1 MNRIK
6 YRLSLL
12 SSFILFF
19 ALTMMPLLSVAQSL
33 DPGRLKQFEEAILK
47 GEDFLKAGDYA
58 KAKAEYQKALTIDP
72 SAKYPKDKLA
82 QIRKVYIDPEDEA
95 RFASAMES
103 GNRLMQAGSYA
114 LASEQFTSAVNIKP
128 EDKTARDKLAE
139 AGKKAAELKAQKEI
153 FAGHI
158 KIGDQKMAAGDLAGA
173 REAYISASETDSGEN
188 YPMQKIRE
196 IDSRLAASKA
206 QNESYEKALADADEA
221 YMSRDFAT
229 ARIKYEQALKI
240 KPGENYP
247 KSMLERV
254 AEGMAQMK
262 DARASYDAAIAGADR
277 LFASGDFEAAV
288 PAYTQAMKI
297 LPGEQY
303 PASQIEKANNIL
315 EQRRKQE
322 DNYNLAVAEGDR
334 LMTENKPEN
343 ARTAYE
349 NALKLKPGSEYP
361 QKQLT
366 AIALQ
371 LQAARDAER
380 EKLYQQAIA
389 SADNRFEAGFPEEAL
404 THYNTAIELKPGE
417 PYPSGQIAKISDL
430 LNERKA
436 AQAAYEKAIQAGD
449 AFAAQDK
456 PEEAKLEY
464 SRALTLKPGEEYPA
478 ARIREIEKNL
488 AAIQELNR
496 QYEQLIA
503 QADSQVSSGSLD
515 AALEAFRKAAALFP
529 ARTYPTEQIALI
541 EGKQAENRSK
551 EEHYASLIDDADR
564 KFGNSEYDD
573 ALAQYQQAL
582 QLKPD
587 EKYPAGQIEA
597 IKNQLKEQEAQRLR
611 YNEVI
616 KDADQKYDAGNY
628 GQALGLYQNALAIL
642 DGEKHPRERI
652 TTINRILEERKSLEE
667 NYERH
672 IREADDFFREKSY
685 ANALTSYENAINL
698 KPDEKYPRGQRELTQ
713 KAIESERALLN
724 EYQQIIADA
733 DDNFSSGN
741 YPVAERKYREAQ
753 SLKKDD
759 PYPSAQLSRIAQINA
774 ELKALD
780 ENYSQA
786 IREGDR
792 DMAAKDYVLAKTSYQ
807 RALSLKPGE
816 AHPTARLNEIAR
828 ILGEQEELEQ
838 QYNSAIGLGDAKFD
852 SGNLEEAEMAYQNA
866 LKIKPGEKYPVEK
879 IALTGTKRSENEQF
893 LRLVSEAGRHY
904 SENDLPG
911 ALALYRQALQI
922 RPGESHA
929 SAQVQVITGKLEEL
943 RMEQDREYLEAVGS
957 ADRLYAEGDYTS
969 AMRYYELASE
979 LKPEEKHPKDKLLA
993 ARTILMERARNKLDA
1008 YNKIILNADRL
1019 YQDKIYD
1026 QAIDAYNAASL
1037 AKEDETYPSE
1047 MIKKIRKYLEDHAM
1061 IDLVPSAILINT
1073 DEEKRFSFTPIEMR
1087 LRKNNYIA
1095 IKARKTSETEPK
1107 IYINY
1112 GKGSARNGGIV
1123 LRSITSDDTG
1133 DYLVR
1138 VSIQDKW
1145 YREDNNWI
1153 SVYSEGGSV
1162 EITRMQIA
1170 QGD

>member
-6 YRLSLL
+6 YRDSLL
-12 SSFILFF
+12 SGFILLI
-19 ALTMMPLLSVAQSL
+19 ALNMMPLLSAAQSL

-47 GEDFLKAGDYA
+47 GEDFLKADDYA
-58 KAKAEYQKALTIDP
+58 KAKAEYQKALSIDP

-103 GNRLMQAGSYA
+103 GNRLMQSGSYT
-114 LASEQFTSAVNIKP
+114 LASEQFANAVNIKP

-139 AGKKAAELKAQKEI
+139 AGKKVAELKTRKEI
-153 FAGHI
+153 YSGHI
-158 KIGDQKMAAGDLAGA
+158 KLGDQKLAAGDLEGA
-173 REAYISASETDSGEN
+173 REAYVAASETDSGEN

-206 QNESYEKALADADEA
+206 QAESYEKALSDADEA

-229 ARIKYEQALKI
+229 ARVKYEQALKI

-277 LFASGDFEAAV
+277 LYASGDFEAAV

-297 LPGEQY
+297 LPGEKY

-315 EQRRKQE
+315 EQRRKLE
-322 DNYNLAVAEGDR
+322 DDYNLTVAEGDR
-334 LMTENKPEN
+334 LMTENKPSD

-366 AIALQ
+366 LIALQ
-371 LQAARDAER
+371 LQAARDAEK

-389 SADNRFEAGFPEEAL
+389 SADSRFEAGYPEEAL
-404 THYNTAIELKPGE
+404 THYNTAIELRPGE
-417 PYPSGQIAKISDL
+417 PYPSGQIAKIRDM

-456 PEEAKLEY
+456 AEEAKLEY

-478 ARIREIEKNL
+478 ARIREIEEKL
-488 AAIQELNR
+488 AAIQKSNR
-496 QYEQLIA
+496 EYEQLIA
-503 QADSQVSSGSLD
+503 EADSHVSSGSLN

-529 ARTYPTEQIALI
+529 SRTYPAEQIALI
-541 EGKQAENRSK
+541 ESKLAENRSK
-551 EEHYASLIDDADR
+551 EERYASLIADADR
-564 KFGNSEYDD
+564 EFGNSEYDD
-573 ALAQYQQAL
+573 ALAHYQQA
-582 QLKPD
+582 QQMKPD
-587 EKYPAGQIEA
+587 EKYPAGQVEA
-597 IKNQLKEQEAQRLR
+597 IKKQLKELEAQRLR
-611 YNEVI
+611 YEGII

-628 GQALGLYQNALAIL
+628 GQALDLYQNALTIR

-652 TTINRILEERKSLEE
+652 SAINRILEERKSLDE
-667 NYERH
+667 NYDRH
-672 IREADDFFREKSY
+672 IREADVFFHEKSY
-685 ANALTSYENAINL
+685 ANALISYENAINL
-698 KPDEKYPRGQRELTQ
+698 KPDEKYPLAQRELTQ
-713 KAIESERALLN
+713 KAIESERALSN

-733 DDNFSSGN
+733 DDKFAAGN
-741 YPVAERKYREAQ
+741 YPLAERRYREAQ

-759 PYPSAQLSRIAQINA
+759 PYPSAQLDRIAQINA
-774 ELKALD
+774 DLKVLE

-786 IREGDR
+786 IREGDG
-792 DMAAKDYVLAKTSYQ
+792 DMSAKDYASAKTSYQ
-807 RALSLKPGE
+807 RALGLKPGE
-816 AHPTARLNEIAR
+816 AYPAGRLNEISR
-828 ILGEQEELEQ
+828 ILGEQQELEQ
-838 QYNSAIGLGDAKFD
+838 QYNSAIALGDEKFD
-852 SGNLEEAEMAYQNA
+852 SGNWDEAETAYQNA
-866 LKIKPGEKYPVEK
+866 LQIKPGEKYPVEK
-879 IALTGTKRSENEQF
+879 IGLIGTKRSENEQF

-904 SENDLPG
+904 SENDLKG

-929 SAQVQVITGKLEEL
+929 AAKVQLITGKLEEQ

-957 ADRLYAEGDYTS
+957 ADRLFAEGDYTS
-969 AMRYYELASE
+969 ALRYYELASE

-1026 QAIDAYNAASL
+1026 QAIDAYNAASQ
-1037 AKEDETYPSE
+1037 AKEDETYPAE
-1047 MIKKIRKYLEDHAM
+1047 MVKKIRKYLEDHAM
-1061 IDLVPSAILINT
+1061 IDLVPSTISINT
-1073 DEEKRFSFTPIEMR
+1073 DEEKKFNFTPIEMR
-1087 LRKNNYIA
+1087 LRKNNYIS
-1095 IKARKTSETEPK
+1095 IKARKTSETDPK

-1123 LRSITSDDTG
+1123 LRSITSDENG

-1138 VSIQDKW
+1138 VSVQDKW